1 MILYIFLDGIGFGE
15 KNPSKNP
22 FTRFAKGF
30 FLPLGG
36 KEKASGKFENS
47 VYLKTDA
54 AMGVK
59 GLPQSATGQTALW
72 TGINAPQILNRHV
85 SGFPSFTLKKIIK
98 EFSIL
103 KVFQDHS
110 KRASFLNCYSP
121 PYLAKLA
128 ESTKFASTS
137 TLVQLATGNSLKTL
151 DDLRNH
157 KGLFMDITHELF
169 QEFAKS
175 FLPES
180 DELLQLRNPFEMGR
194 LAVQMSREYDLALY
208 EYFLTDKVG
217 HAMDWEAASKVIHN
231 VEEFIN
237 GVLEEMDSEKEQ
249 LIITSDHGNLE
260 DLSTKVHT
268 CNPVPTFLYGNLTNQ
283 MKEEIHELCDI
294 PKVIYKSVGISLEPT
309 YTKEDQKEKDTNNE
323 SV

>member
-15 KNPSKNP
+15 NDTSKNP
-22 FTRFAKGF
+22 FSRFAKGF

-36 KEKASGKFENS
+36 KEKAKGKFEKS
-47 VYLKTDA
+47 VYLQTDA
-54 AMGVK
+54 SMGVK

-85 SGFPSFTLKKIIK
+85 SGIPSFTLKKIIK

-103 KVFQDHS
+103 KVFLDHG
-110 KRASFLNCYSP
+110 KKASFLNCYSP
-121 PYLAKLA
+121 PYLAKMA
-128 ESTKFASTS
+128 ESTKLASAS
-137 TLVQLATGNSLKTL
+137 TLVQLATGNSLKTI
-151 DDLRNH
+151 DDLKNR

-180 DELLQLRNPFEMGR
+180 DELLQLRDPYEMGK
-194 LAVQMSREYDLALY
+194 LAVEISREYDLAVY

-217 HAMDWEAASKVIHN
+217 HAMDWEMASKVIHN
-231 VEEFIN
+231 VEEFLN
-237 GVLEEMDSEKEQ
+237 GILDEMDETKEQ

-268 CNPVPTFLYGNLTNQ
+268 RNPVPTFLYGNLTEQ
-283 MKEEIHELCDI
+283 LKDQIQELCDI
-294 PKVIYKSVGISLEPT
+294 PKAIYKAVGIPLEPI
-309 YTKEDQKEKDTNNE
+309 YTKDNQNEKDKSNE
-323 SV
+323 SA